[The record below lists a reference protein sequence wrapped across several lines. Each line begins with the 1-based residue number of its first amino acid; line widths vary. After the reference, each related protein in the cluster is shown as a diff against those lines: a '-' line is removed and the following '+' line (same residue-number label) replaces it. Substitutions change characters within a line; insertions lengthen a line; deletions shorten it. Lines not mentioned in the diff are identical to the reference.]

1 MHNRAIGCGNSNNID
16 ALYFRVLTGV
26 RPMVEIFSL
35 DQAPLAFDKMMS
47 GMVCFPVV
55 LKIGGSEL

>member
-47 GMVCFPVV
+47 GMVCFPAV
-55 LKIGGSEL
+55 LK